1 MQEESMWNSTRFIK
15 ELKSDFLGVNLV
27 LILVRTRIGLLGDYS
42 RESQPFKDL
51 IFNDQ
56 DFS

>member
-1 MQEESMWNSTRFIK
+1 MWNSTRFIK